1 MFYNGFPSI
10 GNSDVAVLVSTGFPS
25 YSQPNTLF
33 HRFAY
38 DYSCADWDGLRD
50 HLRDVP
56 WEVIF
61 KLSASSAASEFCELF
76 SLELMYIPLI
86 ENIRSSLT
94 DLHGFQLVV
103 LLP

>member
-1 MFYNGFPSI
+1 MAFPPLE
-10 GNSDVAVLVSTGFPS
+10 NSDVAVLVSTDFPS

-38 DYSCADWDGLRD
+38 DYSHADWDGLHD

-61 KLSASSAASEFCELF
+61 KLSASSNASEFCELF
-76 SLELMYIPLI
+76 SLELMYIPLT

>member
-1 MFYNGFPSI
+1 MAFPPLE
-10 GNSDVAVLVSTGFPS
+10 NPDVAVLVSTDFPS

-38 DYSCADWDGLRD
+38 DYFHADWDGLRD

-61 KLSASSAASEFCELF
+61 KLSASSEFCELF